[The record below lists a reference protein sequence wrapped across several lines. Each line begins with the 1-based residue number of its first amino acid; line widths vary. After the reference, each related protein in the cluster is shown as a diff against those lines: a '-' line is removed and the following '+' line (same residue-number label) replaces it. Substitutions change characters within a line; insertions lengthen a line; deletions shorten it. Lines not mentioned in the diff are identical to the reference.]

1 MLNRGV
7 QTARLEATERLRAL
21 IVDGKYTSGDKLPP
35 ERQLIDL
42 LGVGRSALRQALDQL
57 ERDGTIWR
65 HVGKGTFIASNS
77 IVPTNLL
84 SGLARQMTPIRM
96 MRARLCIEPAIAR
109 EAAVQASGE
118 AISRISGAVER
129 AQAAASWLEYERQDD
144 QLHRAVAEASDNLL
158 LVALYDNL
166 NRVQREVAWGG
177 VTRTSSRP
185 PKDHSSFA
193 EHEAILKGIESRDQD
208 AAYFAMRRHLKSV
221 SARLF
226 GEA

>member
-1 MLNRGV
+1 MLNRV
-7 QTARLEATERLRAL
+7 DQPVRLEATERLRAL
-21 IVDGKYTSGDKLPP
+21 IADGKYVAGDKLPP

-42 LGVGRSALRQALDQL
+42 LEVSRGALRQALEQL

-65 HVGKGTFIASNS
+65 HVGKGTFITNS
-77 IVPTNLL
+77 PIVPTDLL
-84 SGLARQMTPIRM
+84 SGLAHQMTPMRM

-109 EAAVQASGE
+109 EAAMHASGE
-118 AISRISGAVER
+118 AVSRISGAVER
-129 AQAAASWLEYERQDD
+129 AQAAASWAEYERQDD

-166 NRVQREVAWGG
+166 NRVQRDVAWGA

-185 PKDHSSFA
+185 PKDHSSFS
-193 EHEAILKGIESRDQD
+193 EHAAILKAIESRDQD
-208 AAYFAMRRHLKSV
+208 AAYLAMRSHLRSV
-221 SARLF
+221 AVRLF